1 MRKKIHLSTGDQNN
15 KVTDKWGELL
25 IKHIILDQLDIPPRL
40 KAKLLHQSPIK
51 EKNGGNNY

>member
-40 KAKLLHQSPIK
+40 KAKLLHQSPSK
-51 EKNGGNNY
+51 EKNGG